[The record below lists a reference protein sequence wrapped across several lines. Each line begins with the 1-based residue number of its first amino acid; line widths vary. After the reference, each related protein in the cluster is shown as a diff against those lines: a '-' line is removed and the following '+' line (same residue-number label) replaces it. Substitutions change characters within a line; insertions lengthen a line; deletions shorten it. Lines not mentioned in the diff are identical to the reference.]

1 MKLTQLFINV
11 GFSGCRL
18 LFFLQ
23 RVSTLTHHFV
33 GFLLVAFALTQLNR
47 INVCRINELSSGGHL
62 SVASLREDKGEALC
76 ASCVII
82 NDSNKM
88 R

>member
-23 RVSTLTHHFV
+23 RVSTLTQHF
-33 GFLLVAFALTQLNR
+33 VAFALTQLNR
-47 INVCRINELSSGGHL
+47 INVSRINELSSGGHL
-62 SVASLREDKGEALC
+62 SAASLREDKEKHFMPAVSLST
-76 ASCVII
+76 AV
-82 NDSNKM
+82 K
-88 R
+88 